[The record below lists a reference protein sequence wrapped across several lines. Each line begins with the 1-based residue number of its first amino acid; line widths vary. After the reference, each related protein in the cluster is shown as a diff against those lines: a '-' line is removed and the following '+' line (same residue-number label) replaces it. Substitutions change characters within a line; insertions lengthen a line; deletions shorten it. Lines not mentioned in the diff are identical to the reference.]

1 MLAGGSWQEQVNNE
15 TTKTIVIQ
23 LSNNGHTIAIKTT
36 GWQSMTTEWLLN
48 DYWMT
53 TEWLLY
59 DYWIT
64 TEWLLYDHELETRN
78 FFKPKTKTRN

>member
-36 GWQSMTTEWLLN
+36 G
-48 DYWMT
+48 
-53 TEWLLY
+53 
-59 DYWIT
+59 
-64 TEWLLYDHELETRN
+64 
-78 FFKPKTKTRN
+78 